1 MPLHLIR
8 QMLRAPLSGVAE
20 QDPGSCQQ
28 GYEELFGSGI
38 ETDRGELQLAVARAD
53 AVGACCRLA
62 VRDERRL
69 ADRHS
74 FWLAG
79 RAGRIDHVGQRLA
92 SYLRQRPR
100 ICTRRPGGGLQRQP
114 LDLCRAGQPLRQ
126 GFLADQP
133 ARAAVAQHVR
143 QALRGVVRIQRQ
155 VAGTGLE
162 DTQQADDQVEGA
174 LGSDRHQRF
183 LGHAARPQATRQT
196 LGAHIQFGIAEILV
210 AAYQRDRLR
219 RRRCLMREG
228 RRDAAPRQRLERC
241 LPIPQRLLA
250 FPGVEQGQLAQRCL
264 GGLGHPL
271 QQMQQMTVQFGDVR
285 CVEIAPRIDVLQ
297 AQALT
302 QGDTQRQGVVGLLVV
317 AWRGEL
323 QIGGSLAQ
331 SLGHGEVLEHQD
343 AIEQSLAA
351 MPGPALDVVQRR
363 MLVFAQRQV
372 ERLHPLQVVRDAL
385 LWLRRGDHR
394 QGIDKQTDLR
404 LDAWQFRRPSGHGG
418 AEGYR
423 LLPAV
428 PLQEQR
434 PGRLH
439 QGVERDLLTLGEG
452 RQLAGRLRIQFAQM
466 LTLARLLRPRLA
478 RQACRHLQGGQPI
491 APEELGCHRIAALQ
505 PTDVVAVT
513 PNGSGYLLPR
523 IALQYLGEQL
533 GVAPA
538 IHQDVVIGI
547 DEVHPPIR
555 QRHQHQALQRR
566 PGRVETGFALSLC
579 LPLRIT
585 AWRGQPQLQRRLLEY
600 HLQRLRPAV
609 LPEESAAQ
617 DLMGIEG
624 GLPGCA
630 EAIRVQS
637 ADIHAQLVD
646 IVAFRS
652 MKTVKQHALLHRRQR
667 IDVPHRIRIQG
678 QFIELRLGKPGQ
690 REVRRRHTPMPR
702 VETMLDQ
709 RVQLPRVVI
718 DQALDGRLGEHFPAE
733 APVQAQLATV
743 DLAFDAQP
751 VGQRGAR
758 ILGGAGAFRGRYQQR
773 RPIEL
778 TVEPAQVIEG
788 DPRLRQ
794 RGQAGRSL
802 LSSQVAQQAVADALV
817 RHAAQL
823 LLDRLQRLAE
833 VRGRGQAQREQAGE
847 PAHRA
852 AQVDGLAEVL
862 AAVPFE
868 LHQHAGVAAP
878 AAGRTGQGGQ
888 QQVVDLGPVGR
899 RGFLQQLPG
908 TLGVQGQDELAL
920 MAVFQGSVRVF
931 AWQRMRSVVQLRL
944 PVVEFVQARAGL
956 FVQVPAPGLVGTA
969 TRPEIGVEVGIET
982 LQVFQQDTPGHPVH
996 RQVVDDQ
1003 QQALAAV
1010 GHVHQQRTQQRPLF
1024 EVEAALGFFAKRQ
1037 QRLLGPRLPAPQRL
1051 AGLLGVGLVP
1061 GAALFAE
1068 TQAQGIVLRLQAFQ
1082 GTPQPVA
1089 VERLARLQQER
1100 LVPVLAVGNR
1110 PLEEPALYR
1119 RQRHL
1124 AACRPLFR
1132 RSRTRLGRQGQA
1144 ADVLVLE
1151 QVARAQLQSGLAR
1164 TADYLDRDD
1173 RVAAETEE
1181 VVVQADP
1188 LDAQQVLPDFRQG
1201 SLHCGARCAV
1211 ACLRHAYFRRR

>member
-1 MPLHLIR
+1 MPL
-8 QMLRAPLSGVAE
+8 
-20 QDPGSCQQ
+20 
-28 GYEELFGSGI
+28 
-38 ETDRGELQLAVARAD
+38 GERLQPRS
-53 AVGACCRLA
+53 ACR
-62 VRDERRL
+62 
-69 ADRHS
+69 
-74 FWLAG
+74 
-79 RAGRIDHVGQRLA
+79 
-92 SYLRQRPR
+92 
-100 ICTRRPGGGLQRQP
+100 
-114 LDLCRAGQPLRQ
+114 
-126 GFLADQP
+126 
-133 ARAAVAQHVR
+133 R
-143 QALRGVVRIQRQ
+143 QA
-155 VAGTGLE
+155 ALE
-162 DTQQADDQVEGA
+162 LAAADLLA
-174 LGSDRHQRF
+174 LG
-183 LGHAARPQATRQT
+183 G
-196 LGAHIQFGIAEILV
+196 
-210 AAYQRDRLR
+210 DRL
-219 RRRCLMREG
+219 G
-228 RRDAAPRQRLERC
+228 
-241 LPIPQRLLA
+241 
-250 FPGVEQGQLAQRCL
+250 
-264 GGLGHPL
+264 
-271 QQMQQMTVQFGDVR
+271 
-285 CVEIAPRIDVLQ
+285 
-297 AQALT
+297 
-302 QGDTQRQGVVGLLVV
+302 
-317 AWRGEL
+317 
-323 QIGGSLAQ
+323 
-331 SLGHGEVLEHQD
+331 
-343 AIEQSLAA
+343 
-351 MPGPALDVVQRR
+351 
-363 MLVFAQRQV
+363 
-372 ERLHPLQVVRDAL
+372 
-385 LWLRRGDHR
+385 
-394 QGIDKQTDLR
+394 
-404 LDAWQFRRPSGHGG
+404 
-418 AEGYR
+418 
-423 LLPAV
+423 
-428 PLQEQR
+428 
-434 PGRLH
+434 
-439 QGVERDLLTLGEG
+439 
-452 RQLAGRLRIQFAQM
+452 
-466 LTLARLLRPRLA
+466 
-478 RQACRHLQGGQPI
+478 QACRLQQFRQLFF
-491 APEELGCHRIAALQ
+491 PECFADALVLCLQ
-505 PTDVVAVT
+505 PGDVVAVAPT
-513 PNGSGYLLPR
+513 R
-523 IALQYLGEQL
+523 ALGLFAGVASEHLAEQL
-533 GVAPA
+533 RAAPA
-538 IHQDVVIGI
+538 IQQDVVVGV
-547 DEVHPPIR
+547 DQVVALFVHTHQDQPQQGRLLQLETPP
-555 QRHQHQALQRR
+555 A
-566 PGRVETGFALSLC
+566 FA
-579 LPLRIT
+579 
-585 AWRGQPQLQRRLLEY
+585 RGQLVESLGERFATTPVMLGERQFEVFVDHLERLLQIALPEEAGAQDVMTVQRRLPGGAEA
-600 HLQRLRPAV
+600 R
-609 LPEESAAQ
+609 
-617 DLMGIEG
+617 GIESMDVDPELVQVIAG
-624 GLPGCA
+624 SLLV
-630 EAIRVQS
+630 ERVE
-637 ADIHAQLVD
+637 
-646 IVAFRS
+646 
-652 MKTVKQHALLHRRQR
+652 QHAVLHRRQR
-667 IDVPHRIRIQG
+667 VDVLDPRQRQAIQ
-678 QFIELRLGKPGQ
+678 LLLAQ
-690 REVRRRHTPMPR
+690 RREGEVRRRGAD
-702 VETMLDQ
+702 VALLAAMLDQ

-778 TVEPAQVIEG
+778 AVEPAQVIEG

-878 AAGRTGQGGQ
+878 AAGRAGQGGQ
-888 QQVVDLGPVGR
+888 QQVVDLSPVGR

-982 LQVFQQDTPGHPVH
+982 LQVFQQDAPGHPVH

-1132 RSRTRLGRQGQA
+1132 RRRTRLGRQGQA

-1173 RVAAETEE
+1173 RVAAEAEE

-1201 SLHCGARCAV
+1201 SLHCVARCAV